1 MVEWVREKCK
11 DENKSRNERKR
22 GCAETIDGEGGLG
35 HSKTKAVNATYT
47 SFSVYDQDKDI
58 VGNGDAQ
65 SSPTSTT
72 QMFQGYQTH
81 SKTPSS
87 ARIEEHMPTKATT
100 KGDKKQLRTIDMPFD
115 NKRRRFFYTSS

>member
-1 MVEWVREKCK
+1 MVEWVRKQRK
-11 DENKSRNERKR
+11 DENKDRNERKR

-35 HSKTKAVNATYT
+35 HSKTKAVNATCT

-72 QMFQGYQTH
+72 QMFQGYQTYN
-81 SKTPSS
+81 KTPNS
-87 ARIEEHMPTKATT
+87 AAQRNICQQKQQH
-100 KGDKKQLRTIDMPFD
+100 KKQETTPNYRHA
-115 NKRRRFFYTSS
+115 SW

>member
-1 MVEWVREKCK
+1 M
-11 DENKSRNERKR
+11 NLS
-22 GCAETIDGEGGLG
+22 

-58 VGNGDAQ
+58 VANGDAQ

-87 ARIEEHMPTKATT
+87 ARIEEHMPTKAAT
-100 KGDKKQLRTIDMPFD
+100 KRRDKKQLRTIGMPFD